1 MDEARLRELVD
12 KQYSAPYRA
21 ITVATNLTFA
31 QVAEMIMDRD
41 FKKALFITPVWK
53 RTYPAAQYAA
63 HVVGYV
69 AEITKEEL
77 ETRDREL
84 YRGGDMIG
92 KNGIEREYE
101 DVLRGAAGEEV
112 IEVDSRGR
120 RLRNISYVK
129 TQKGGDMT
137 LTIDLAAQRYA
148 AELMGKFRGAL
159 IAMDVSDGSIRCL
172 YSSPSYDPNPLTWGI
187 SNKEWAAL
195 TDHIERPMMNRAI
208 SGAYPPASTFKVVT
222 GTAILEN
229 KIANRNTKINCPGW
243 FELGNRRFRCWK
255 RSGHGKE
262 NVTDALRDSCDVYFY
277 ELANKMGVRKLMETE
292 EKFGVGCKTG
302 IDLSGEASGTLPG
315 PEWKKRRIKE
325 SWYGGDTVNNS
336 IGQGYVLMT
345 PLQVVRVYAALA
357 NGGKLLKPRLNTA
370 APADSEPLGV
380 DPAVSFGVRVAGKTG
395 TAQNSQGDD
404 HAWFAG
410 YAPVDNP
417 RYAVVAIAEAGKAG
431 SSLTGPIVGK
441 MLNFLI
447 NGDEQ
452 RCWQM
457 IQLKG
462 RQAGALKCVIPA
474 DMSERQM
481 IEGFAKLLSMGSHLF
496 EGSEIVIDLQT
507 RVFSPSLLSKI
518 WKSFIEPSG
527 CFVKEWIV
535 ADERSRVWLD
545 RMGFRTAETDR
556 LYARR
561 EAAAAP
567 ARRAASETLV
577 HAGTVR
583 GGQKVAH
590 NGDVLVI
597 GNVNQGAEISASGNV
612 TVIGRLNGL
621 VHAGCGGDDGKTIV
635 ARSLETG
642 QIRIGT
648 KVGIIDK
655 SSIFWG
661 KSVFIKISENEVQ
674 VIPWPAL

>member
-1 MDEARLRELVD
+1 M
-12 KQYSAPYRA
+12 
-21 ITVATNLTFA
+21 
-31 QVAEMIMDRD
+31 
-41 FKKALFITPVWK
+41 
-53 RTYPAAQYAA
+53 
-63 HVVGYV
+63 
-69 AEITKEEL
+69 
-77 ETRDREL
+77 
-84 YRGGDMIG
+84 
-92 KNGIEREYE
+92 
-101 DVLRGAAGEEV
+101 
-112 IEVDSRGR
+112 
-120 RLRNISYVK
+120 K

-137 LTIDLAAQRYA
+137 LTIDLTAQRYA

-159 IAMDVSDGSIRCL
+159 IAMDVHDGSIRCL

-195 TDHIERPMMNRAI
+195 TDHVERPMMNRAI
-208 SGAYPPASTFKVVT
+208 SGAYPPASTFKVIT

-277 ELANKMGVRKLMETE
+277 ELASKMGVRKLMETE
-292 EKFGVGCKTG
+292 EKFGVGRKTG

-370 APADSEPLGV
+370 ASVESEPLGV
-380 DPAVSFGVRVAGKTG
+380 DPAVLRVIKQGVEEVTKSGTGRIASSFGVRVAGKTG

-447 NGDEQ
+447 NGE
-452 RCWQM
+452 
-457 IQLKG
+457 KY
-462 RQAGALKCVIPA
+462 A
-474 DMSERQM
+474 
-481 IEGFAKLLSMGSHLF
+481 
-496 EGSEIVIDLQT
+496 
-507 RVFSPSLLSKI
+507 
-518 WKSFIEPSG
+518 EPP
-527 CFVKEWIV
+527 KPEPK
-535 ADERSRVWLD
+535 
-545 RMGFRTAETDR
+545 
-556 LYARR
+556 
-561 EAAAAP
+561 AAP
-567 ARRAASETLV
+567 KP
-577 HAGTVR
+577 
-583 GGQKVAH
+583 Q
-590 NGDVLVI
+590 
-597 GNVNQGAEISASGNV
+597 NVNRGA
-612 TVIGRLNGL
+612 GR
-621 VHAGCGGDDGKTIV
+621 
-635 ARSLETG
+635 
-642 QIRIGT
+642 
-648 KVGIIDK
+648 
-655 SSIFWG
+655 
-661 KSVFIKISENEVQ
+661 
-674 VIPWPAL
+674 

>member
-1 MDEARLRELVD
+1 MKLKIGLLGVAALCGTLQALACTGISLTAADGSYVQSRTIEWGNSALESMYVIIPRGQALHSLTPTGGQGLAYTARYGVVGLAVVEQAFIAEGINEAGLSAGLFFFQIAQGDEYVKLASRNRLRILRISAPRGSILDINGAPLAVNVRTFNLSGYPVDLQKDENVKATAALLTRSGIPMDEARLRELVD

-159 IAMDVSDGSIRCL
+159 IAMDVRDGSIRCL

-195 TDHIERPMMNRAI
+195 TDHVERPMMNRAI
-208 SGAYPPASTFKVVT
+208 SGAYPPASTFKVIT

-262 NVTDALRDSCDVYFY
+262 NVTD
-277 ELANKMGVRKLMETE
+277 
-292 EKFGVGCKTG
+292 
-302 IDLSGEASGTLPG
+302 
-315 PEWKKRRIKE
+315 
-325 SWYGGDTVNNS
+325 
-336 IGQGYVLMT
+336 
-345 PLQVVRVYAALA
+345 
-357 NGGKLLKPRLNTA
+357 
-370 APADSEPLGV
+370 
-380 DPAVSFGVRVAGKTG
+380 
-395 TAQNSQGDD
+395 
-404 HAWFAG
+404 
-410 YAPVDNP
+410 
-417 RYAVVAIAEAGKAG
+417 
-431 SSLTGPIVGK
+431 
-441 MLNFLI
+441 
-447 NGDEQ
+447 
-452 RCWQM
+452 
-457 IQLKG
+457 
-462 RQAGALKCVIPA
+462 
-474 DMSERQM
+474 
-481 IEGFAKLLSMGSHLF
+481 
-496 EGSEIVIDLQT
+496 
-507 RVFSPSLLSKI
+507 
-518 WKSFIEPSG
+518 
-527 CFVKEWIV
+527 
-535 ADERSRVWLD
+535 
-545 RMGFRTAETDR
+545 
-556 LYARR
+556 
-561 EAAAAP
+561 
-567 ARRAASETLV
+567 
-577 HAGTVR
+577 
-583 GGQKVAH
+583 
-590 NGDVLVI
+590 
-597 GNVNQGAEISASGNV
+597 SASGARPAS
-612 TVIGRLNGL
+612 TSRAKRPGRCPAQSGRSAASRK
-621 VHAGCGGDDGKTIV
+621 AGT
-635 ARSLETG
+635 AATRSTTPSG
-642 QIRIGT
+642 RAT
-648 KVGIIDK
+648 C
-655 SSIFWG
+655 S
-661 KSVFIKISENEVQ
+661 
-674 VIPWPAL
+674 

>member
-1 MDEARLRELVD
+1 MVSGRYSGFDIMRRTRVFQGVVVVSLLLLAAGLFFFQIAQGDEYVKLASRNRLRILRISAPRGSILDINGAPLAVNVRTFNLSGYPIDLQKEENIKATAALLTRSGIPMDEERLRELVD

-159 IAMDVSDGSIRCL
+159 IAMDVHDGSIRCL

-195 TDHIERPMMNRAI
+195 TDHVERPMMNRAI
-208 SGAYPPASTFKVVT
+208 SGAYPPASTFKVIT

-277 ELANKMGVRKLMETE
+277 ELASKMGVRKLMETE
-292 EKFGVGCKTG
+292 EKFGVGRKTG

-370 APADSEPLGV
+370 ALADSEPLGV
-380 DPAVSFGVRVAGKTG
+380 DPAVLRIIRQGVEEVTKSGTGRIASSFGVRVAGKTG

-447 NGDEQ
+447 NGE
-452 RCWQM
+452 
-457 IQLKG
+457 KY
-462 RQAGALKCVIPA
+462 A
-474 DMSERQM
+474 
-481 IEGFAKLLSMGSHLF
+481 
-496 EGSEIVIDLQT
+496 
-507 RVFSPSLLSKI
+507 
-518 WKSFIEPSG
+518 EPP
-527 CFVKEWIV
+527 KPEPK
-535 ADERSRVWLD
+535 
-545 RMGFRTAETDR
+545 
-556 LYARR
+556 
-561 EAAAAP
+561 AAP
-567 ARRAASETLV
+567 KP
-577 HAGTVR
+577 
-583 GGQKVAH
+583 Q
-590 NGDVLVI
+590 
-597 GNVNQGAEISASGNV
+597 NVNRGA
-612 TVIGRLNGL
+612 GR
-621 VHAGCGGDDGKTIV
+621 
-635 ARSLETG
+635 
-642 QIRIGT
+642 
-648 KVGIIDK
+648 
-655 SSIFWG
+655 
-661 KSVFIKISENEVQ
+661 
-674 VIPWPAL
+674 

>member
-1 MDEARLRELVD
+1 MVSGRYSGFDIMRRTRVFQGVVVVSLLLLTAGLFFFQIAQGDEYVKLASRNRLRILRISAPRGSILDINGAPLAVNVRTFNLSGYPVDLQKDENVKATAALLTRSGIPMDEARLRELVD

-159 IAMDVSDGSIRCL
+159 IAMDVHDGSIRCL

-195 TDHIERPMMNRAI
+195 TDHVERPMMNRAI
-208 SGAYPPASTFKVVT
+208 SGAYPPASTFKVIT

-277 ELANKMGVRKLMETE
+277 ELASKMGVRKLMETE
-292 EKFGVGCKTG
+292 EKFGVGRKTG

-315 PEWKKRRIKE
+315 PA
-325 SWYGGDTVNNS
+325 
-336 IGQGYVLMT
+336 
-345 PLQVVRVYAALA
+345 LQVVRVYAALA

-370 APADSEPLGV
+370 ASVESEPLGV
-380 DPAVSFGVRVAGKTG
+380 DPAVLRVIKQGVEEVTKSGTGRIASSFGVRVAGKTG

-431 SSLTGPIVGK
+431 SSLTGPMVGK
-441 MLNFLI
+441 MLSFLI
-447 NGDEQ
+447 NGEKYAEPQKTEQ
-452 RCWQM
+452 
-457 IQLKG
+457 K
-462 RQAGALKCVIPA
+462 
-474 DMSERQM
+474 
-481 IEGFAKLLSMGSHLF
+481 
-496 EGSEIVIDLQT
+496 
-507 RVFSPSLLSKI
+507 
-518 WKSFIEPSG
+518 
-527 CFVKEWIV
+527 
-535 ADERSRVWLD
+535 
-545 RMGFRTAETDR
+545 
-556 LYARR
+556 
-561 EAAAAP
+561 AAP
-567 ARRAASETLV
+567 KP
-577 HAGTVR
+577 
-583 GGQKVAH
+583 Q
-590 NGDVLVI
+590 
-597 GNVNQGAEISASGNV
+597 NVNRGA
-612 TVIGRLNGL
+612 GR
-621 VHAGCGGDDGKTIV
+621 
-635 ARSLETG
+635 
-642 QIRIGT
+642 
-648 KVGIIDK
+648 
-655 SSIFWG
+655 
-661 KSVFIKISENEVQ
+661 
-674 VIPWPAL
+674 